1 MTANKLRQQFP
12 LHIMVLPAVILLIVF
27 CYVPMAGIIIA
38 FQDFIPAKGLFGPQ
52 EWVGLGNFQYVFSL
66 PETWKV
72 LRNTV
77 FIALMKI
84 ILGQLVPIFISLLLN
99 EIRKNY
105 YKKAV
110 QTLIYLPYFLSWV
123 ILGGIFQ
130 SMLSTKGVVNNI
142 LSITG
147 MEPIFFLGDT
157 VIFPYL
163 LVITDVWKNFGF
175 NTIIY
180 LASLTAIDT
189 GLYESATIDGAG
201 RFKQTIHITI
211 PGIMPIIIL
220 MAAMSLGNI
229 LNAGFEQVFN
239 LYNPTVYETGDII
252 DTLVYRMGL
261 LNAQYSV
268 STAIGLFKS
277 VVSGVLISMS
287 YYLAYKLADY
297 RIF

>member
-1 MTANKLRQQFP
+1 MTINKLRQQFP
-12 LHIMVLPAVILLIVF
+12 LHIMLLPAVVLLIIF

-38 FQDFIPAKGLFGPQ
+38 FQDFIPAKGLFGQQ
-52 EWVGLGNFQYVFSL
+52 EWVGLGNFKYVFSL
-66 PETWKV
+66 PETWNA

-77 FIALMKI
+77 FISVMKI
-84 ILGQLVPIFISLLLN
+84 ILGQVVPIIIALLLN
-99 EIRKNY
+99 EIRKKY

-130 SMLSTKGVVNNI
+130 SMLSTNGLVNNI
-142 LSITG
+142 LGVTG
-147 MEPIFFLGDT
+147 MQPIFFLGDT
-157 VIFPYL
+157 KIFPYV

-180 LASLTAIDT
+180 LASLTSIDT
-189 GLYESATIDGAG
+189 GLYEAAIIDGAN
-201 RFKQTIHITI
+201 RFKQVLHVTI
-211 PGIMPIIIL
+211 PGIIPIIVL
-220 MAAMSLGNI
+220 MATMSLGNI
-229 LNAGFEQVFN
+229 LNAGFDQVFN

-261 LNAQYSV
+261 INAQYSV

-277 VVSGVLISMS
+277 VVSGILISIS

>member
-1 MTANKLRQQFP
+1 MTAKSLRQQLP
-12 LHIMVLPAVILLIVF
+12 LHIMLLPAVILLIIF
-27 CYVPMAGIIIA
+27 SYIPMAGIVIA
-38 FQDFIPAKGLFGPQ
+38 FQNFIPAKGLFGQQ
-52 EWVGLGNFQYVFSL
+52 EWVGLANFKYIFSL
-66 PETWKV
+66 PETWNAI
-72 LRNTV
+72 RNTV
-77 FIALMKI
+77 SIALMKI
-84 ILGQLVPIFISLLLN
+84 ILGQITPILISLLLN

-123 ILGGIFQ
+123 ILGGILQ
-130 SMLSTKGVVNNI
+130 NILSTKGMLNNF

-147 MEPIFFLGDT
+147 IEPIFFLGNAK
-157 VIFPYL
+157 IFPYV
-163 LVITDVWKNFGF
+163 LVVTDVWKNFGF

-189 GLYESATIDGAG
+189 GLYEAAIIDGAN
-201 RFKQTIHITI
+201 RFKQVIHVTI

-252 DTLVYRMGL
+252 DTLVYRIGM

-277 VVSGVLISMS
+277 AISGILISVS